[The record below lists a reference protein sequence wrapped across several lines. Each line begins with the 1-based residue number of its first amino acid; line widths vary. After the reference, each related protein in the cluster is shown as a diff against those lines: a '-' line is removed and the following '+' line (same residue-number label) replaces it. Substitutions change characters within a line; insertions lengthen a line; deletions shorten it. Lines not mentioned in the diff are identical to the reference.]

1 VLESRRWTTCTNST
15 NMLDLPLSFLQRPAA
30 PAISRPWLLVLLHGV
45 GSNEQDLF
53 GLAPHIPDRF
63 HVLSLR
69 APFRIGP
76 DAYAWFDFSIG
87 PDSERSID
95 AAQEAESRALAA
107 RSIEA
112 AAGQW
117 GIAPERV
124 VVGGFSQGGMMAL
137 SLLLT
142 RPALM
147 QAGMVW
153 HGRLLPQVVPLTAP
167 ADALRGKQLWL
178 SHGTHDDIIPLAHA
192 QAVVQHM
199 APLPVTLSYREFPG
213 AHEIRPAELTATV
226 AWLESLTTGPA
237 VR

>member
-1 VLESRRWTTCTNST
+1 MDSGMEGGPAHVLESRRWTTCTNST

-53 GLAPHIPDRF
+53 ALAPHIPDRF

-95 AAQEAESRALAA
+95 AVQEAESRALAA

-124 VVGGFSQGGMMAL
+124 VVGGFSQGGM
-137 SLLLT
+137 
-142 RPALM
+142 
-147 QAGMVW
+147 VC